1 MSLFFFVLQLL
12 VAGLVVYLIVGGK
25 IFAPWVP
32 TMKADFKRIN
42 DLSELKPGSTFIE
55 LGCGD
60 ARVCIALAE
69 INSKVQFV
77 GIEKSFIF
85 YLIAQARVLLSGAKN
100 VKIVY
105 GDALKY
111 DLSTADVVY
120 VFGMAETVEKKIIKK
135 IEKHFSAKK
144 KLISYVFKIDSLRN
158 KEFHSKPTENDKSIY
173 VYQF

>member
-1 MSLFFFVLQLL
+1 MSLFFFILQLL
-12 VAGLVVYLIVGGK
+12 LAITLVYLIVGGI

-32 TMKADFKRIN
+32 TMKVDFERIN
-42 DLSELKPGSTFIE
+42 KLSDLKPGNTFVE

-77 GIEKSFIF
+77 GIEKSLIF
-85 YLIAQARVLLSGAKN
+85 YLIAQARVSLSGIKN
-100 VKIVY
+100 VKIVF

-120 VFGMAETVEKKIIKK
+120 VFGMAETVEKRIVNKIK
-135 IEKHFSAKK
+135 KHFSAEK
-144 KLISYVFKIDSLRN
+144 KLISYVFKIDSLKT
-158 KEFHSKPTENDKSIY
+158 KEIHSKPTKNDKSIY